1 MNVSS
6 TQYIQTNSSAL
17 NNQLYTSDTFQ
28 NNNFSNISKSNTMW
42 IQPNP
47 TILGNKTVPI
57 TTITTS
63 STTTKSTTTTIST
76 TTTSSTTTTRSTT
89 TTISSTTTSTT
100 TVSTATTTTASTTA
114 TVPSTNSE
122 NILHSNN
129 LQAVG
134 IQRSYFTV
142 NADLKFGHFCQRI

>member
-6 TQYIQTNSSAL
+6 TQFIQTNSSGL
-17 NNQLYTSDTFQ
+17 NNQLSSSNTFQ
-28 NNNFSNISKSNTMW
+28 NNNYSNTSKSNTMW

-57 TTITTS
+57 TTS
-63 STTTKSTTTTIST
+63 STTTTIST
-76 TTTSSTTTTRSTT
+76 TITNSTTTTRSTT
-89 TTISSTTTSTT
+89 TTISTTTT
-100 TVSTATTTTASTTA
+100 STATTTTASTTA
-114 TVPSTNSE
+114 TVPSKNSE

-142 NADLKFGHFCQRI
+142 NTDNDLFLKFGHFCQRI